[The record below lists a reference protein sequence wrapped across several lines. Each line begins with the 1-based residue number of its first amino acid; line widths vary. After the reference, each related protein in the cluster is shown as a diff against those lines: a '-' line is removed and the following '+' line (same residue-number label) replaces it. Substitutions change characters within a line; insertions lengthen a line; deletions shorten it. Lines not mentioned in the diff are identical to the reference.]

1 MSERGVGEGYVG
13 AGEVLEGRLP
23 EGNPARLRGWI
34 HRKFVVGGKIF
45 VRLRD
50 STGVL
55 QCVIDRSRVGDE
67 VYGAFEEAKRESSI
81 VVEGTVHREPRAP
94 GGWELRVTRGHVV
107 WPSEDFPIRGKEG
120 VEFLLDNRHLW
131 LRSTRMRDILKIKHT
146 VLGALREYYLERG
159 WWEVTPPIL
168 TGSAVEG
175 GATLFK
181 VDYFGEP
188 AYLSQSAQL
197 YLEVLIYSL
206 ERVWAITPSFRA
218 EKSRTRRH
226 LSEYTHF
233 EVEAAWMNME
243 DMMRVVE
250 ETVEHVVSRVLEDRR
265 RELENLGRDTSALER
280 VKRPFPRLTYTEAV
294 ERLRSKGVAME
305 WGEDFGADEEAALT
319 RDFDRPFFV
328 TLFPKQI
335 KAFYMKEYEQ
345 DPRLVKG
352 FDLLAPEGYGEIV
365 GGSEREDSYEKLL
378 ARIREEGL
386 DPKDYYWYLDLRRYG
401 SVPHSGYG
409 LGVER
414 LVMWI
419 AGLDHI
425 RDATP
430 FPRFRE
436 RLRP

>member
-1 MSERGVGEGYVG
+1 MDVLSTDYAS
-13 AGEVLEGRLP
+13 AGDVLEGRFP
-23 EGNPARLRGWI
+23 EGSTVRLRGWI

-45 VRLRD
+45 IRLRD
-50 STGVL
+50 ATGVV
-55 QCVIDRSRVGDE
+55 QCVIDKSTVGDD
-67 VYGAFEEAKRESSI
+67 VHASFEQAKRESS
-81 VVEGTVHREPRAP
+81 VAVEGVVRREPRAP
-94 GGWELRVTRGHVV
+94 GGWEVHVKRGRVV
-107 WPSEDFPIRGKEG
+107 WPSEDFPIRGREG
-120 VEFLLDNRHLW
+120 IEFLLDHRHLW
-131 LRSTRMRDILKIKHT
+131 LRSTRMRDIMKVKHT
-146 VLGALREYYLERG
+146 VLNALREYYLERG

-168 TGSAVEG
+168 TASAVEG

-197 YLEVLIYSL
+197 YLEVLVYTL
-206 ERVWAITPSFRA
+206 EKVWAITPSFRA

-233 EVEAAWMNME
+233 EVEAAWMDME
-243 DMMRVVE
+243 MMMRVVE
-250 ETVEHVVSRVLEDRR
+250 ETVEHVVSRVLEERE
-265 RELENLGRDTSALER
+265 RELRALGRDLSALEKVR
-280 VKRPFPRLTYTEAV
+280 RPFPRLTYTEAV
-294 ERLRSKGVAME
+294 EKVRARGLGME

-319 RDFDRPFFV
+319 SYFDKPFFV
-328 TLFPKQI
+328 TLFPREI
-335 KAFYMKEYEQ
+335 KAFYMKEYESN
-345 DPRLVKG
+345 PRLVKG

-365 GGSEREDSYEKLL
+365 GGSEREDNLDKLL
-378 ARIREEGL
+378 ARIREQGL
-386 DPKDYYWYLDLRRYG
+386 DPHDYQWYLDLRRYG